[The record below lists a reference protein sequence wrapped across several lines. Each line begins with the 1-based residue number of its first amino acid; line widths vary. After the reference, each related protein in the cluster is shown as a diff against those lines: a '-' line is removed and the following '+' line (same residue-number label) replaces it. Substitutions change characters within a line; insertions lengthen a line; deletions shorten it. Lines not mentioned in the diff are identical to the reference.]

1 MPIRFKMTMIYNLS
15 KRLLMLSFIVIMN
28 LYKSSIRL
36 LIAASSPFTSR
47 ISLCM
52 RSSSLKRKAK
62 GSALYT
68 NSSFFSVS
76 GAMAKFYFKGL
87 SAVKEKKGLTLVEVL
102 IAMVILLLV
111 SLALM
116 QTALVSIDANMRNV
130 LRDEAVSVA
139 EMRMD
144 EARNTAFDSLASDS
158 TPLPSGVDCPAT
170 FTDGSANGQRI
181 QRNIRNVSNK
191 DF

>member
-1 MPIRFKMTMIYNLS
+1 MEN
-15 KRLLMLSFIVIMN
+15 V
-28 LYKSSIRL
+28 
-36 LIAASSPFTSR
+36 
-47 ISLCM
+47 
-52 RSSSLKRKAK
+52 
-62 GSALYT
+62 
-68 NSSFFSVS
+68 
-76 GAMAKFYFKGL
+76 
-87 SAVKEKKGLTLVEVL
+87 VKDKKGLTLVEVL

-139 EMRMD
+139 EERMD

-191 DF
+191 DFCTRLAVSGTGDTRQINVEVRWIWKVENYTHSISTIVRRQ